1 MNEYTDYIVRV
12 GRTLGGDEAGLRKK
26 AEDIVQFEKF
36 LTQVRLFSYNNQRL
50 FFKGR
55 RGGLGAGVEGLV
67 CRCDIKT

>member
-36 LTQVRLFSYNNQRL
+36 LTQVRLFSYNN
-50 FFKGR
+50 
-55 RGGLGAGVEGLV
+55 
-67 CRCDIKT
+67 